1 MAEEPIITVNHL
13 DMGYGSFVL
22 MRDLNF
28 TVNRGDIFIIMG
40 GSGCGKSTLLKILI
54 GLKEPSEGKFFTA
67 TGIFGRR
74 NRMSGNVHETVRD
87 SLPAAEPCGAR

>member
-1 MAEEPIITVNHL
+1 MAGEAIITVSHL

-28 TVNRGDIFIIMG
+28 TVNRGDIFVIMG

-54 GLKEPSEGKFFTA
+54 GLKEPLQGKFYMV
-67 TGIFGRR
+67 GRT
-74 NRMSGNVHETVRD
+74 SGKWILMNG
-87 SLPAAEPCGAR
+87 SAS